1 MSTDNKSVPITS
13 VRIAID
19 AMGGDFGPEP
29 IIDGCVQALN
39 ERKFTPILV
48 GNKEDILSYLPLY
61 YQDKVEIVDCNDVI
75 SMSDSATDA
84 LKRKDCSIYKAVE
97 LVRNGNADGVVSA
110 GHSGATMA
118 VATLRI
124 GRLPHISKPA
134 LATLMPTDVEQKT
147 LVLDV
152 GAVVDCKAQNLY
164 EFGAMGE
171 AYAQEVMGIPNPRI
185 GLLANGS
192 EKSKGNELTK
202 EAFSLLESL
211 DNFQGNV
218 EGRDI
223 FNGNVDVVVTDG
235 FTGNILL
242 KTSEGVVTAVF
253 SLMKQHIRKSMP
265 AKFGALLMKRKVF
278 SNLKKQLDYA
288 EYGGAPLLGING
300 CAIIGHGS
308 SNAKAVK
315 NAIFQAISYTR
326 SDVNKKIEELL
337 VVGQERLNK

>member
-1 MSTDNKSVPITS
+1 MSTDKLSVPINS

-39 ERKFTPILV
+39 EQKFTPILV

-61 YQDKVEIVDCNDVI
+61 YQDKVEIVDCHDVI
-75 SMSDSATDA
+75 SMRDSATDA
-84 LKRKDCSIYKAVE
+84 LKRKDSSIYKAVE
-97 LVRNGNADGVVSA
+97 LVRDGHADGVVSA
-110 GHSGATMA
+110 GHSGATMT

-152 GAVVDCKAQNLY
+152 GAVVECKPQNLY

-171 AYAQEVMGIPNPRI
+171 AYAQEVMGIANPSI

-192 EKSKGNELTK
+192 ENSKGNELTK
-202 EAFSLLESL
+202 EAFGLLESL
-211 DNFQGNV
+211 DNFQGNI

-265 AKFGALLMKRKVF
+265 AKVGALLMKRKVF

-288 EYGGAPLLGING
+288 EYGGAPLLGIDG

-308 SNAKAVK
+308 SNAKAIK

-337 VVGQERLNK
+337 VRSSLNK